1 MDKDM
6 SGKRDSTGW
15 GHFFSRI
22 DFFLLDACASGDERV
37 VKAALAAGA
46 NPDVTWKQ
54 ALDSGNY
61 GNSALHLSAERGF
74 TGVADLL
81 IAAGA
86 DLESRNSG
94 GATPLH
100 CAAALGRD
108 EMCIRLLAAGADVE
122 ARDCDGE
129 TPLCHAA
136 GGNQAATVRTLVAAG
151 ADLGARDSQ
160 EGTPLHAATVCGSAS
175 AGEALLALGADPNA
189 SNALGETPLH
199 SLSIDKYGDKAT
211 AAVLIDAGADPESR
225 DGKGRTPSEFADGRG
240 RGDLAEFIR
249 GYAAARGELP
259 ALQTSARKPGGV
271 DSGRWRKI

>member
-1 MDKDM
+1 M
-6 SGKRDSTGW
+6 SGDRDSTGW

-22 DFFLLDACASGDERV
+22 DFVLLEACSSGDELA

-46 NPDVTWKQ
+46 NPDVTWMQ
-54 ALDSGNY
+54 ARNSGKY

-86 DLESRNSG
+86 DVEARNSG

-108 EMCIRLLAAGADVE
+108 EMCVRLLAAGADVE
-122 ARDCDGE
+122 SRDCDGE

-225 DGKGRTPSEFADGRG
+225 DRKGRTPSEFADGRG
-240 RGDLAEFIR
+240 RGDLAGFIR
-249 GYAAARGELP
+249 GYAASRIELP
-259 ALQTSARKPGGV
+259 ELETSARDPGDV
-271 DSGRWRKI
+271 DSGRSRKI